1 MSIFYHETSQ
11 EFHLKNESV
20 SYIMKV
26 LKNGQI
32 GQLYY
37 GSVIPDKEDFGYYIE
52 TMHRPMSSYLFEG
65 NLTYS
70 LEHLKQEYPS
80 YGTTDYREPAFEIL
94 QENGSRISDFV
105 YESHKIYDGK
115 PEFQGLPVIYVE
127 EKEEAQTLEIVLR
140 DSLTG
145 AKMTLYYTIM
155 RDFIFVLWKGRTCIG
170 AGTIVNMAGI
180 GYIADFGVFVLTKC
194 LGEPELLSVQIRI
207 LLMIFAV
214 TLCSFAAAM
223 YMEAD
228 IGIAPYDAFGV
239 IIEKISNRKILF
251 KTARVLTDVICVTI
265 GFSFGSIVGVA
276 TIITAFCMGPL
287 IEVFRVQCMEKLVIK
302 YGH

>member
-37 GSVIPDKEDFGYYIE
+37 GSAIPDKEDFGYYIE

-94 QENGSRISDFV
+94 QENGSRISNFV

-115 PEFQGLPVIYVE
+115 PEFQGLPAVYVE
-127 EKEEAQTLEIVLR
+127 EKEEAQTLEIILR

-145 AKMTLYYTIM
+145 AKMT
-155 RDFIFVLWKGRTCIG
+155 
-170 AGTIVNMAGI
+170 
-180 GYIADFGVFVLTKC
+180 
-194 LGEPELLSVQIRI
+194 
-207 LLMIFAV
+207 
-214 TLCSFAAAM
+214 
-223 YMEAD
+223 
-228 IGIAPYDAFGV
+228 
-239 IIEKISNRKILF
+239 
-251 KTARVLTDVICVTI
+251 
-265 GFSFGSIVGVA
+265 
-276 TIITAFCMGPL
+276 
-287 IEVFRVQCMEKLVIK
+287 
-302 YGH
+302 

>member
-37 GSVIPDKEDFGYYIE
+37 GSAIPDKEDFGYYIE

-115 PEFQGLPVIYVE
+115 PELQGLPAVYVE
-127 EKEEAQTLEIVLR
+127 EKEENTQENLKVE
-140 DSLTG
+140 SLDDLFEDIDAPKKEEKNKKSNVMDNNKQDG
-145 AKMTLYYTIM
+145 
-155 RDFIFVLWKGRTCIG
+155 
-170 AGTIVNMAGI
+170 GI
-180 GYIADFGVFVLTKC
+180 NLFDLGNDEEENLTKSETKEDDEYD
-194 LGEPELLSVQIRI
+194 LQKEL
-207 LLMIFAV
+207 
-214 TLCSFAAAM
+214 
-223 YMEAD
+223 EAKFD
-228 IGIAPYDAFGV
+228 ELFGP
-239 IIEKISNRKILF
+239 I
-251 KTARVLTDVICVTI
+251 DD
-265 GFSFGSIVGVA
+265 
-276 TIITAFCMGPL
+276 
-287 IEVFRVQCMEKLVIK
+287 
-302 YGH
+302 

>member
-11 EFHLKNESV
+11 EFHLKNESI

-115 PEFQGLPVIYVE
+115 PEFQGLPVIYAE

-170 AGTIVNMAGI
+170 AGIIVNMAGI

>member
-37 GSVIPDKEDFGYYIE
+37 GSAIPDKEDFGYYIE

-70 LEHLKQEYPS
+70 LKHLKQEYPS

-115 PEFQGLPVIYVE
+115 PELQGLPAVYVE
-127 EKEEAQTLEIVLR
+127 EKEEAQTLEIILR

-155 RDFIFVLWKGRTCIG
+155 RDFPVITRSMNLENDGDQSFDLTRAMSACLDLPDKDYEWIQLSG
-170 AGTIVNMAGI
+170 AWAREREIKTICG
-180 GYIADFGVFVLTKC
+180 
-194 LGEPELLSVQIRI
+194 
-207 LLMIFAV
+207 
-214 TLCSFAAAM
+214 
-223 YMEAD
+223 
-228 IGIAPYDAFGV
+228 
-239 IIEKISNRKILF
+239 
-251 KTARVLTDVICVTI
+251 
-265 GFSFGSIVGVA
+265 
-276 TIITAFCMGPL
+276 
-287 IEVFRVQCMEKLVIK
+287 
-302 YGH
+302 

>member
-11 EFHLKNESV
+11 EFHLKNESI